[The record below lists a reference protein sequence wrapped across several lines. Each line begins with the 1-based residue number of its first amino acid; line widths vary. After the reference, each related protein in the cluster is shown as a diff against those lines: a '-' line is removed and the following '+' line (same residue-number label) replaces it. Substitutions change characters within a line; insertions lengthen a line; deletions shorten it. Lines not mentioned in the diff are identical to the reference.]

1 MADRTRRAYTSSG
14 SSAARDR
21 SAETSSGET
30 GLASSPARNVHR
42 SVPGRQAAQ
51 ISGNPPV
58 TNAASNA
65 AAGSAPT
72 IPATSAGLSG
82 PTTIS

>member
-1 MADRTRRAYTSSG
+1 MQLIGR
-14 SSAARDR
+14 SAARNR
-21 SAETSSGET
+21 SAETSSGDT
-30 GLASSPARNVHR
+30 GLASSAPRNAHR

-65 AAGSAPT
+65 APESAPT
-72 IPATSAGLSG
+72 NSATSAGLSG
-82 PTTIS
+82 PMTSS